1 MSINVFRKHP
11 GNKIAKQSVARV
23 NSNRTGRGK
32 LTVVA
37 SLGESSS
44 AKTRRKCARSWLHWL
59 HLHCYRSVS
68 VCLSVCLPL
77 CLCVYVSAPPDYCTH
92 LHTLTSATAAGK
104 EQNATRR
111 HYYQTIAILPRGAKP
126 ARYAIGQ
133 RSSAVFVHLKLLF
146 KHKLRESVLQSLQ

>member
-11 GNKIAKQSVARV
+11 GNKITKQSVARV

-68 VCLSVCLPL
+68 VCLSASVSL
-77 CLCVYVSAPPDYCTH
+77 CIAYVSAPPDYCTH

-126 ARYAIGQ
+126 ARYAIG
-133 RSSAVFVHLKLLF
+133 RRPSAVFVHLKLLF